1 MTQIPVLVILGPTA
15 AGKTSL
21 AVRAARQINGEIVSA
36 DSRQVFRGMTIGSGK
51 DLADYQDSEGSIPV
65 HLIDIRDPGYEFS
78 VFEFRKEAEQAFSRI
93 TRSNRSIV
101 LCGGTGLY
109 LSSILQG
116 YRFSEV
122 PEDPD
127 FRNTLENLSLEQLAS
142 RLNASRKTH
151 NTTDLTDRSRLIRAL
166 EIDRFGGE
174 TGKNPFS
181 PYRFLIYGL
190 TAEREVLYSRI
201 EKRLR
206 FRLQNGLIEEV
217 RGLLNAGLKPEQ
229 LRFYGLEYR
238 FVTDYLDG
246 QFSLAELESLL
257 AQAIRKFAK
266 RQLTWFR
273 KMEKEGVSISWL
285 TATDPE
291 EENAARIFSGWTSF
305 SGLKD

>member
-1 MTQIPVLVILGPTA
+1 MTPIPVLVILGPTA

-21 AVRAARQINGEIVSA
+21 AVRAARLINGEIVSA

-51 DLADYQDSEGSIPV
+51 DLADYQDSAGSIPY
-65 HLIDIRDPGYEFS
+65 HLIDIRDPGHEFS

-93 TRSNRSIV
+93 TKSNRTVV

-109 LSSILQG
+109 LSSVLQG

-127 FRNTLENLSLEQLAS
+127 FRKSLENLSFEELAA
-142 RLNASRKTH
+142 RLSASRKTH
-151 NTTDLTDRSRLIRAL
+151 NTTDLTDRPRLIRAL

-174 TGKNPFS
+174 TGSDPFS
-181 PYRFLIYGL
+181 PYRFLIFGL
-190 TAEREVLYSRI
+190 SAERELLYSRI

-217 RGLLNAGLKPEQ
+217 RGLLDAGLKPDQ

-238 FVTDYLDG
+238 FVTDYLEG
-246 QFSLAELESLL
+246 QFSLPELESLL

-273 KMEKEGVSISWL
+273 KMEKEGVVISWL
-285 TATDPE
+285 KATDRE
-291 EENAARIFSGWTSF
+291 EDNIARILSDWKSF
-305 SGLKD
+305 SVRKN